1 MNHYKA
7 LGYKLVFF
15 SLVLFVV
22 YKLSMK
28 NTQNK

>member
-15 SLVLFVV
+15 SVMIFVV
-22 YKLSMK
+22 YKISIK
-28 NTQNK
+28 NT